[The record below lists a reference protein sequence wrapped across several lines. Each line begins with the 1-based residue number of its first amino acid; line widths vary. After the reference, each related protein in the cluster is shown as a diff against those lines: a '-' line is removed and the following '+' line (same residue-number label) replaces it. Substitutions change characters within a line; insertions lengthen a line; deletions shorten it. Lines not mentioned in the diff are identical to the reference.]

1 MADDT
6 GSGGKR
12 SGGGGSG
19 LTILH
24 LATDAYGGYGGIALY
39 NRDVIEAMCADPA
52 VDKVVSVA
60 RVQSAPLEPMPDKLT
75 YDLSGLGSIPAYL
88 KAVWRQVRANPRIDI
103 VYCAHINLAPVAWA
117 VARLRRV
124 PWMLCLYGIDAWPR
138 HATRRGRFFA
148 QRADLVCAVSTV
160 TRDRFRSWCPVPLER
175 TMVTPNA
182 IHLDQFGIGPKR
194 PDLLARYGLEG
205 AKVIMTFGRLDPAE
219 QYKGFDEII
228 ALMPELLEARPEIR
242 YLIVGKGD
250 DRPRLEAK
258 AAALGVADKVIFTG
272 PIDEAEKADIYRL
285 VDVYAM
291 PSKGEGF
298 GFVVLE
304 ALACGVPAIGSNQ
317 DGTQE
322 AVRHGMIGQVV
333 DPDNPA
339 QIKEAI
345 LRVIDAP
352 REIPQG
358 LDYYAYPAFVERLQ
372 SLIHRL
378 VGR

>member
-1 MADDT
+1 MSDT
-6 GSGGKR
+6 KAHGARGSA
-12 SGGGGSG
+12 G

-24 LATDAYGGYGGIALY
+24 LATDAYGGYGGVALY

-52 VDKVVSVA
+52 VRKVVSVA
-60 RVQSAPLEPMPDKLT
+60 RVQSAPLQPLPDKLT
-75 YDLSGLGSIPAYL
+75 YDTSGLGSVSAYL
-88 KAVWRQVRANPRIDI
+88 KAVWRQLRANPDIDL

-117 VARLRRV
+117 IARLRRV
-124 PWMLCLYGIDAWPR
+124 PWMLCIYGIDAWPQY
-138 HATRRGRFFA
+138 ATPRGKFFA
-148 QRADLVCAVSTV
+148 SRADLVCAVSAV
-160 TRDRFRSWCPVPLER
+160 TRDRFRSWCPVPLEK
-175 TMVTPNA
+175 TEVTPNA
-182 IHLDQFGIGPKR
+182 IHLDEFGIGPKR

-219 QYKGFDEII
+219 KYKGFDEII
-228 ALMPELLEARPEIR
+228 ELMPEMLEERPELR

-272 PIDEAEKADIYRL
+272 PIEEEEKADIYRL

-339 QIKEAI
+339 QIKAAI
-345 LRVIDAP
+345 FKVIDAP
-352 REIPQG
+352 REIPEG
-358 LDYYAYPAFVERLQ
+358 LAYFALPAFTARLQ
-372 SLIHRL
+372 GLIHRM